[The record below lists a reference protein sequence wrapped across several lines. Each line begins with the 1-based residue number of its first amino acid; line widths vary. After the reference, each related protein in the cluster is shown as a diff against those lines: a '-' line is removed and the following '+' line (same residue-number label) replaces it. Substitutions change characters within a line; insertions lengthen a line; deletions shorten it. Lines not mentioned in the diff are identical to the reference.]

1 MKLKNPFNFDLKIIQ
16 PFDQLVKAGE
26 TIEVD
31 KKEKQLI
38 KDLKA
43 VGFEE
48 VKEVGE

>member
-1 MKLKNPFNFDLKIIQ
+1 MKLKNPFNFDLKILL
-16 PFDQLVKAGE
+16 PVEQLVKAGE
-26 TIEVD
+26 IIEVD

-48 VKEVGE
+48 VKEAGE

>member
-1 MKLKNPFNFDLKIIQ
+1 MKLRNTFSFDIKVLL
-16 PFDQLVKAGE
+16 PVEQLVKAGE

-31 KKEKQLI
+31 KKNKELI

-48 VKEVGE
+48 IKEAGE